1 MNYTKLTKEELLI
14 EIDNKS
20 KAIINMG
27 KQLSAITPNMET
39 FDFLLIAA
47 LNRTV
52 NISKAYTT
60 LIRENNFIAA
70 APLVRINIDTLLR
83 LYASIICEYDRNAF
97 ASKVMSGELIKK
109 MKLRG
114 TKIDLRDDTLYSEI
128 SKIEGMEWVA
138 DIYKAGNSFVH
149 LEKSH
154 IFSSLKIADE
164 NERTIHMSIGFHD
177 AFIPESEKQGS
188 AVWMNL
194 IVDSIIQQ
202 AQIWMYEK
210 AQKVNFDIEQLN
222 NLSDQKTKP

>member
-1 MNYTKLTKEELLI
+1 MNYRELTKEQLLT

-27 KQLSAITPNMET
+27 KQLTAITTNMET

-60 LIRENNFIAA
+60 LIRDNNFIAA

-83 LYASIICEYDRNAF
+83 LYASIISEFDRNTF
-97 ASKVMSGELIKK
+97 ASKVMGGEIIKK
-109 MKLRG
+109 MKLNG
-114 TKIDLRDDTLYSEI
+114 TGIKLDDRTLYLEL
-128 SKIEGMEWVA
+128 SKIEGMEWVT
-138 DIYKAGNSFVH
+138 DIYKAGSSFVH

-154 IFSSLKIADE
+154 IFSSLKIADDK
-164 NERTIHMSIGFHD
+164 ERIVNMTIGFHD
-177 AFIPESEKQGS
+177 AFIPESEKFGS
-188 AVWMNL
+188 TVWMNK
-194 IVDSIIQQ
+194 IIDSIIQQ

-210 AQKVNFDIEQLN
+210 AQKVGYVIEQLN
-222 NLSDQKTKP
+222 NLK

>member
-1 MNYTKLTKEELLI
+1 MNYSELTKEQLLI

-20 KAIINMG
+20 KAIINLG
-27 KQLSAITPNMET
+27 KQLHAISPQMEM

-60 LIRENNFIAA
+60 LIRDSNFIAA

-83 LYASIICEYDRNAF
+83 LYASIISEFDRNTF
-97 ASKVMSGELIKK
+97 ASKVMGGELIKK
-109 MKLRG
+109 MKLNG
-114 TKIDLRDDTLYSEI
+114 TNLDLRDDTLYLEL
-128 SKIEGMEWVA
+128 SKIEGMEWVT

-154 IFSSLKIADE
+154 IFSSLRIADE
-164 NERTIHMSIGFHD
+164 KERIVNLSIGFHD
-177 AFIPESEKQGS
+177 AFVPESEKYGS
-188 AVWMNL
+188 AVWMNK
-194 IVDSIIQQ
+194 IIDSIIQQ

-210 AQKVNFDIEQLN
+210 AQKVGFDIDELN
-222 NLSDQKTKP
+222 NVK

>member
-1 MNYTKLTKEELLI
+1 MSYKEFTKEQLLT

-27 KQLSAITPNMET
+27 KQLNAITPKMET

-60 LIRENNFIAA
+60 LIRDNNFIAA

-83 LYASIICEYDRNAF
+83 LYASIISEYDRNTF
-97 ASKVMSGELIKK
+97 ASKVMGGELIKK
-109 MKLRG
+109 MKLNG
-114 TKIDLRDDTLYSEI
+114 TKKDLRDDTLYLEL
-128 SKIEGMEWVA
+128 SKIEGMEWVT
-138 DIYKAGNSFVH
+138 DIYKAGSSFIH

-164 NERTIHMSIGFHD
+164 KERTINMSIGFHD
-177 AFIPESEKQGS
+177 AFIPESEKFGS
-188 AVWMNL
+188 AVWMNKT
-194 IVDSIIQQ
+194 VDSIIQQ

-210 AQKVNFDIEQLN
+210 AQKVGYDINQLN
-222 NLSDQKTKP
+222 NLK

>member
-1 MNYTKLTKEELLI
+1 MNYRELTKEQLLT

-27 KQLSAITPNMET
+27 KQLNAITPQMET

-60 LIRENNFIAA
+60 LIRDNNFIAA

-83 LYASIICEYDRNAF
+83 LYASIISEFDRNTF
-97 ASKVMSGELIKK
+97 ASKVMDGELIKK
-109 MKLRG
+109 MKLKG
-114 TKIDLRDDTLYSEI
+114 TKKYLRDDTLYLEL
-128 SKIEGMEWVA
+128 SKTEGMEWVE
-138 DIYKAGNSFVH
+138 DIYKAGSSFIH

-154 IFSSLKIADE
+154 IFSSLKIADDK
-164 NERTIHMSIGFHD
+164 ERIVNMTIGFHD
-177 AFIPESEKQGS
+177 AFIPESEKFGS
-188 AVWMNL
+188 TVWMNK
-194 IVDSIIQQ
+194 IIDSIIQQ

-210 AQKVNFDIEQLN
+210 AQKAGSDIVQLN
-222 NLSDQKTKP
+222 NLK

>member
-1 MNYTKLTKEELLI
+1 MNKETPTKEQLLI

-20 KAIINMG
+20 NAIINLG
-27 KQLSAITPNMET
+27 KQLFDITPKMET
-39 FDFLLIAA
+39 FDILLVAA

-83 LYASIICEYDRNAF
+83 LYASMISEYDRNTF
-97 ASKVMSGELIKK
+97 ASKVISGELIKK

-114 TKIDLRDDTLYSEI
+114 TKKDLRDDTLYMEL
-128 SKIEGMEWVA
+128 SKIEGKEWVS

-154 IFSSLKIADE
+154 IFSSLKVDNE
-164 NERTIHMSIGFHD
+164 KERTVNMSIGFHD
-177 AFIPESEKQGS
+177 SFVPENEKFGS
-188 AVWMNL
+188 AVWMNKT
-194 IVDSIIQQ
+194 IDSIIEQ

-210 AQKVNFDIEQLN
+210 AQKVGFDIEKLN
-222 NLSDQKTKP
+222 EIKN

>member
-1 MNYTKLTKEELLI
+1 MEYRELSNEELLV

-20 KAIINMG
+20 KAIINMA
-27 KQLSAITPNMET
+27 KKLYQISPNVEV
-39 FDFLLIAA
+39 FDFFLIAA

-52 NISKAYTT
+52 NISKAYTN

-83 LYASIICEYDRNAF
+83 LYASIICEFDRNTF
-97 ASKVMSGELIKK
+97 ASKVMKGELIKK

-114 TKIDLRDDTLYSEI
+114 TKIDLRDDTLYIEL
-128 SKIEGMEWVA
+128 SKIKGMEWVSE
-138 DIYKAGNSFVH
+138 IYKAGSSFIH

-164 NERTIHMSIGFHD
+164 NERTVLTSVGFHD
-177 AFIPESEKQGS
+177 SFIPESDKYGS
-188 AVWMNL
+188 TIWMNL

-202 AQIWMYEK
+202 AQLWMYEK
-210 AQKVNFDIEQLN
+210 AQKVGFNIEELN
-222 NLSDQKTKP
+222 N

>member
-1 MNYTKLTKEELLI
+1 MNYRELTKEQLLT

-27 KQLSAITPNMET
+27 KQLTAITTNMET

-60 LIRENNFIAA
+60 LIRDNNFIAA

-83 LYASIICEYDRNAF
+83 LYASIISEFDRNTF
-97 ASKVMSGELIKK
+97 ASKVMGGEIIKK
-109 MKLRG
+109 MKLNG
-114 TKIDLRDDTLYSEI
+114 TGIKLDDRTLYLEL
-128 SKIEGMEWVA
+128 SKIEGMEWVT
-138 DIYKAGNSFVH
+138 DIYKAGSSFVH

-154 IFSSLKIADE
+154 IFSSLKIADDK
-164 NERTIHMSIGFHD
+164 ERIVNMTIGFHD
-177 AFIPESEKQGS
+177 AFIPESEKFGS
-188 AVWMNL
+188 AVWMNK
-194 IVDSIIQQ
+194 IIDSIIQQ

-210 AQKVNFDIEQLN
+210 AQEVDFDIEQLN
-222 NLSDQKTKP
+222 NIN

>member
-1 MNYTKLTKEELLI
+1 MNYVNLTKEQLLT

-27 KQLSAITPNMET
+27 KQLTAITPKMET

-60 LIRENNFIAA
+60 LIRDNNFIAA

-83 LYASIICEYDRNAF
+83 LYASIISEYDRNTF
-97 ASKVMSGELIKK
+97 ASKVMGGELIKRMTLK
-109 MKLRG
+109 G
-114 TKIDLRDDTLYSEI
+114 TKIKLNDEI
-128 SKIEGMEWVA
+128 LHLELSKIEGMEWVT
-138 DIYKAGNSFVH
+138 DIYKAGSSFVH

-154 IFSSLKIADE
+154 IFSSLKIADDK
-164 NERTIHMSIGFHD
+164 ERIVNMTIGFHD
-177 AFIPESEKQGS
+177 AIIPESEKFGS
-188 AVWMNL
+188 AVWMNK
-194 IVDSIIQQ
+194 IIDSIIQQ

-210 AQKVNFDIEQLN
+210 AQKAGYDIEQLN
-222 NLSDQKTKP
+222 NLK

>member
-1 MNYTKLTKEELLI
+1 MNYIKLTKEQLLI

-20 KAIINMG
+20 KAIINLG
-27 KQLSAITPNMET
+27 KQLTAITPQMET

-60 LIRENNFIAA
+60 LIRDNNFIAA

-83 LYASIICEYDRNAF
+83 LYASIISEFDRNTF
-97 ASKVMSGELIKK
+97 ALKVMGGEMINK
-109 MKLRG
+109 MKLNG
-114 TKIDLRDDTLYSEI
+114 KNIELRDSTLYSEL

-138 DIYKAGNSFVH
+138 DIYKAGSSFIH
-149 LEKSH
+149 FEKSH
-154 IFSSLKIADE
+154 IFSSLKIENDE
-164 NERTIHMSIGFHD
+164 DKKVKMTIGFND
-177 AFIPESEKQGS
+177 AFVPESEKIGS
-188 AVWMNL
+188 VVWMNK
-194 IVDSIIQQ
+194 IIDSIIQQ

-222 NLSDQKTKP
+222 NFN

>member
-1 MNYTKLTKEELLI
+1 MIYRELTKEQLLI

-27 KQLSAITPNMET
+27 KQLTAITAKMET

-60 LIRENNFIAA
+60 LIRDNNFIAA

-83 LYASIICEYDRNAF
+83 LYASIISEFDRNTF
-97 ASKVMSGELIKK
+97 ASKVMGGELIKK
-109 MKLRG
+109 MKLNG
-114 TKIDLRDDTLYSEI
+114 TKKDLRDDTLYLEL
-128 SKIEGMEWVA
+128 SKIEGMEWVT
-138 DIYKAGNSFVH
+138 DIYKVGSSFIH

-154 IFSSLKIADE
+154 IFSSLKIADDK
-164 NERTIHMSIGFHD
+164 ERIVNMTIGFHD
-177 AFIPESEKQGS
+177 AFISESEKFGS
-188 AVWMNL
+188 AIWMNK
-194 IVDSIIQQ
+194 IIDSIIQQ

-210 AQKVNFDIEQLN
+210 AKKADFDIKKLN
-222 NLSDQKTKP
+222 NIK